1 MLYVSNLVQAGGS
14 DLPDG
19 VVHLWSLSAEEQF
32 YLLWPAILL
41 VSLVALRGRLGLLV
55 AVLAVGIAAVQ
66 AVQLSL
72 LLGSAPDVRL
82 AYGPDVRA
90 GSILI
95 GCLVALVLFGR
106 RRPTLH
112 PTVAAVA
119 LALFVG
125 ILFSGF
131 GRALFAGPILVFGV
145 ACACLVVLALDRG
158 TRVARALSVAPL
170 VGLGRISYSLYLWHM
185 PILVWL
191 GADNGRF
198 ELLDAAAIALSV
210 GAAIASYRLVERPFL
225 RRRHRP
231 AAAGRQER
239 APSPLT
245 PARLEPAGR
254 ARPSMGTASAL

>member
-1 MLYVSNLVQAGGS
+1 
-14 DLPDG
+14 
-19 VVHLWSLSAEEQF
+19 
-32 YLLWPAILL
+32 
-41 VSLVALRGRLGLLV
+41 
-55 AVLAVGIAAVQ
+55 VQ

-95 GCLVALVLFGR
+95 GCLVALVLFER

-119 LALFVG
+119 LAFFVG

-131 GRALFAGPILVFGV
+131 GRALFAGPILVFGA
-145 ACACLVVLALDRG
+145 ACACLIVLALDRG
-158 TRVARALSVAPL
+158 TWVARALSVAPL

-231 AAAGRQER
+231 AAAGRRER